1 MRSNEYI
8 GKEGTDDGDRPLKH
22 CNDKKKTNKKLH
34 KVLIAQPKG
43 QRVWTAFAPENHRHI
58 YPVFET
64 ILIDAYE
71 LNQPVLPELFN
82 DMSGESI
89 DSHVKNYKIE
99 VFSHLHRK
107 TWYHFCC
114 IKSGYYAI
122 G

>member
-8 GKEGTDDGDRPLKH
+8 GKEGTDDGDRPLQH
-22 CNDKKKTNKKLH
+22 CNDKKRSNKKLY
-34 KVLIAQPKG
+34 KVLNAQPKG
-43 QRVWTAFAPENHRHI
+43 QRIWTAFAPENHRHI

-89 DSHVKNYKIE
+89 DSHVKNYNTTHNTLVMVYLMNLAHTKG
-99 VFSHLHRK
+99 K
-107 TWYHFCC
+107 T
-114 IKSGYYAI
+114 IKL
-122 G
+122 